1 MLNEGREML
10 AKKTSKNQIT
20 LPKAIISDFPDVDYF
35 DVSSEEGRIIL
46 EPVRPNQADK
56 VRDKLE
62 ALGVSER
69 DVEYAIKS
77 ARDKS

>member
-1 MLNEGREML
+1 ML

-35 DVSSEEGRIIL
+35 EVSSEEGRIVL
-46 EPVRPNQADK
+46 VPVRPNQADQ

-62 ALGVSER
+62 ALGVSEQ

-77 ARDKS
+77 AREKS